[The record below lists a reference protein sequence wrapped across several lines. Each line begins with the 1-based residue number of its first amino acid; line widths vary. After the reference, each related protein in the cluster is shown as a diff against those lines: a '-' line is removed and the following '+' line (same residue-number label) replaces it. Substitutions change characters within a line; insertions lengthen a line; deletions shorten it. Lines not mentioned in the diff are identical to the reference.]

1 MQPSER
7 RQARRL
13 TGRRT
18 AYVVIPLVAILAIV
32 LVFQLRAPAYTK
44 PTGLGAGPTH
54 NPKYASQSSA
64 PDAARRAQERWTN
77 SQNEDDALETC
88 TALGLKRL
96 AARFGVPAKPNVV
109 ARAFARQWDPAFRSG
124 AYTGCLAS
132 FHGQGG

>member
-7 RQARRL
+7 RHARRL
-13 TGRRT
+13 SGRR
-18 AYVVIPLVAILAIV
+18 AVYVVVPLVAILAIV
-32 LVFQLRAPAYTK
+32 LIFQLRAPTYAK

-54 NPKYASQSSA
+54 NPKYASQSPA
-64 PDAARRAQERWTN
+64 PDAARRAQTRWTN

-88 TALGLKRL
+88 TALGLNRL
-96 AARFGVPAKPNVV
+96 ARRFGVPPKPAVV